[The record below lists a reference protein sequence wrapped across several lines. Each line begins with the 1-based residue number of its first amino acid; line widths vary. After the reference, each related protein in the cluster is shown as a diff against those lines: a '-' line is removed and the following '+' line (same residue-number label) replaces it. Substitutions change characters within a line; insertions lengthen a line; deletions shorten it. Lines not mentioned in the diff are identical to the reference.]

1 MEHKRP
7 TQRQR
12 VLDYIHDFGSITS
25 YEANKDL
32 GVTRL
37 ASRIS
42 ELKKMGYTIVSKFET
57 VENRYGEA
65 CHIKRY
71 SIEEEEKA

>member
-12 VLDYIHDFGSITS
+12 VLDYIRDFGSITS

-37 ASRIS
+37 ASRIA
-42 ELKKMGYTIVSKFET
+42 ELKKMGLYHRQQVRACREQ
-57 VENRYGEA
+57 VWRGVPCEA
-65 CHIKRY
+65 V
-71 SIEEEEKA
+71 